1 MSARQINHP
10 SLGLI
15 HVTER
20 HGSHRISARWKGRQ
34 LHVSIPA
41 GLPQGRIADAI
52 ERMRENL
59 ERIRPQHRYH
69 IGTKIEIAREAGT
82 APAFIFAIEAATAT
96 PLRDMTVTCRTEGA
110 TTVYTLYI
118 PTDTDIATPA
128 VQTRIDNCIKTFGRK
143 LAGHILLPHAR
154 RVADSLGLRVD
165 SWEIAHGRTVLGTCY
180 PRQRRIRLSYLNIF
194 LPPELRDYIIRHELA
209 HLTEPGH
216 TAAFHALC
224 DRYCSGRE
232 RQLTLRLRNY
242 SWPVDR

>member
-69 IGTKIEIAREAGT
+69 I
-82 APAFIFAIEAATAT
+82 
-96 PLRDMTVTCRTEGA
+96 
-110 TTVYTLYI
+110 
-118 PTDTDIATPA
+118 
-128 VQTRIDNCIKTFGRK
+128 
-143 LAGHILLPHAR
+143 
-154 RVADSLGLRVD
+154 
-165 SWEIAHGRTVLGTCY
+165 
-180 PRQRRIRLSYLNIF
+180 
-194 LPPELRDYIIRHELA
+194 
-209 HLTEPGH
+209 
-216 TAAFHALC
+216 
-224 DRYCSGRE
+224 
-232 RQLTLRLRNY
+232 
-242 SWPVDR
+242 